1 MIYYPYQI
9 FSGSSSHCEMGG
21 DVLCMSKMI
30 KVYKILVNK
39 SEGMGPFG
47 ISCLKD
53 VNIEMDHK

>member
-1 MIYYPYQI
+1 
-9 FSGSSSHCEMGG
+9 MGG